1 MQLQW
6 YDEAALV
13 RAGKIVHV
21 LSCAGSQGVVP
32 QLEHVHP
39 MALHTGAPEQLLLTG
54 TNLAILNNR
63 VHVRCLGK
71 LPRSGG
77 CALQSAST
85 SRPGRP
91 DKHPKS
97 SCDAWSAVYEE
108 ATSLLC

>member
-1 MQLQW
+1 MCSGVQLQW

-13 RAGKIVHV
+13 RYGKIVHV

-71 LPRSGG
+71 PLCPAEGTSGL
-77 CALQSAST
+77 AL
-85 SRPGRP
+85 
-91 DKHPKS
+91 
-97 SCDAWSAVYEE
+97 C
-108 ATSLLC
+108 SLCPFESPLVHQALS